1 MRKDFKLTPKLKE
14 FLSYD
19 LGYMDKT
26 KYPNKLVDI
35 PYYKDLKLDIYYPSI
50 KKDKYPVF
58 LIIFGGGWISG
69 NKEMRFIE
77 DMIKPLQ
84 YGYACVVI
92 NYTLALDE
100 IFPRDLIDVK
110 MAIHFIHTYA
120 SMYQFDT
127 SDITVWGESAG
138 GHLALEASLVPNHL
152 LGLDIINTSVKNLVI
167 FYPLVDINTI
177 DKDIKLEKDKYVQED
192 SLIGALLGKN
202 LYDED
207 ILKLCSPINYINKD
221 MPSLFLQH
229 GLEDKLIPV
238 SQSLE
243 LIEKMKEYPNI
254 KFKYELLEHED
265 HATDTFFSDDNVK
278 KIIEFIQGE

>member
-152 LGLDIINTSVKNLVI
+152 LGLDNINTNVKNLVI

-202 LYDED
+202 LYNKD

>member
-110 MAIHFIHTYA
+110 MAIHFIYTYA
-120 SMYQFDT
+120 CMYQFDT
-127 SDITVWGESAG
+127 SNITVWGESAG

-152 LGLDIINTSVKNLVI
+152 LGLDNINTSVKNLVI

-177 DKDIKLEKDKYVQED
+177 DRDIKLEKDKYVQED

-202 LYDED
+202 LYNND
-207 ILKLCSPINYINKD
+207 ILKLCSPINYVNKD

>member
-110 MAIHFIHTYA
+110 TAIHFIHTYA

-152 LGLDIINTSVKNLVI
+152 LGLDNINTNVKNLVI

-177 DKDIKLEKDKYVQED
+177 DRDIKLEKDKYVQED

>member
-69 NKEMRFIE
+69 NKEMHFIE

-177 DKDIKLEKDKYVQED
+177 DRDIKLEKDKYVQED

>member
-50 KKDKYPVF
+50 KKDNYPVF

>member
-110 MAIHFIHTYA
+110 TAIHFIHTYA

-152 LGLDIINTSVKNLVI
+152 LGLDNINTNVKNLVI